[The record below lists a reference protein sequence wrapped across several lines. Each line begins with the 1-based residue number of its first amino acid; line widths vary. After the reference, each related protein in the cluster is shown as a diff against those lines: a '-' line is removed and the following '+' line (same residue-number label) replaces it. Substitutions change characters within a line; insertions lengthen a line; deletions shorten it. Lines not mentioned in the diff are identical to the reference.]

1 MDDIEESLC
10 KVWMPMRM
18 LLKATDGKQDAV
30 LNFSV
35 EKARDA
41 SWANA
46 VLLANMD
53 VAQHPTY
60 IDEVDA
66 VVKNIAMK
74 IKSPG
79 FLTEMLLKGIR
90 LTEYDDVDRT
100 IGLIET
106 TVVN

>member
-1 MDDIEESLC
+1 
-10 KVWMPMRM
+10 
-18 LLKATDGKQDAV
+18 
-30 LNFSV
+30 
-35 EKARDA
+35 
-41 SWANA
+41 
-46 VLLANMD
+46 MD
-53 VAQHPTY
+53 VAQHPVY